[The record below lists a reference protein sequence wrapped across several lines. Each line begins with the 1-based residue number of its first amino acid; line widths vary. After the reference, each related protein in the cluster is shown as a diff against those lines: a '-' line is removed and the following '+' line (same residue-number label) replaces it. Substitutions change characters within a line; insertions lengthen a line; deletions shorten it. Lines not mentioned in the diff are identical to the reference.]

1 ILSFGVGIY
10 TYNYMPVLDFLPYK
24 VGNNIP
30 ELMKLPPGAA
40 PDVYEIIYTMKHKQ
54 SGETRQI
61 SDKEYLRTE
70 IWKDPDWEITGDP
83 ESRLVQ
89 KGYDVKIKD
98 LRIMDSQGT
107 DYTREV
113 LENPYYNLIVVAY
126 DLSKSDEKA
135 IGDLNALAMNA
146 AENFNIRSVLLTSAS
161 AKDSEVFS

>member
-1 ILSFGVGIY
+1 DLILLVLILVIFVNQAGIHPIIQHKTAQKLLTTLMFILSFGVGIY

-107 DYTREV
+107 DY
-113 LENPYYNLIVVAY
+113 
-126 DLSKSDEKA
+126 
-135 IGDLNALAMNA
+135 
-146 AENFNIRSVLLTSAS
+146 
-161 AKDSEVFS
+161 